1 MMLSHASSRPPLP
14 PRARRPSVVAARAT
28 SPAQSVTPAAGAVTP
43 PLDAA
48 TTPRRRRRA
57 SGAGRRQR
65 APRAD
70 PPPHPP
76 FDAYRVYN
84 ITIAVDADPGKDD
97 TVTVTPSLA
106 AAASRKLA
114 TRAALPPAAVTIV
127 RKSFDARPRRQ
138 GVNAGAGEAA
148 TFSYVVDVD
157 AAAAA
162 GAGARPPLVDV
173 AGRVE
178 RVSASPPP
186 APVLPP
192 PGAAVPP
199 SSPSHNHRTVAIIGG
214 GPAGLFAAL
223 ALAAAGATPTILER
237 GHPVSTRG
245 RDIGALFHRGLLH
258 PDSNLCYGEGGAGTW
273 SDGKLT
279 TRIGKN
285 SDDVRRVL
293 ATLVAAGAPPSI
305 LTAGKPHL
313 GTDRLVRILAS
324 LRESLDEAGGKIVFG
339 ARVEKVVITGGAAT
353 GVLLTDGT
361 HLPADAVVLA
371 AGHSA
376 RDTYASLAEAG
387 VSLSP
392 KPTAVGFRV
401 EHPQT
406 LIDAARYGALAD
418 RVCRGAGAVPV
429 ADYRLATHVSLGE
442 TRAAVA
448 AATDAGAAA
457 GASNTPRDIFS
468 FCMCPGGQVVPT
480 SVDERELCVNGMSF
494 SKRASNWANAALVV
508 GVGPSDWADLTPS
521 AGPLAGVEYQRTVER
536 AAAIAGGGGLVAPV
550 QRVVDFLNGTTLP
563 AGASLPSSSYR
574 LGVKETDLTSLY
586 SPAVI
591 TALRAALLR
600 FERDVPG
607 FASSPHGLLHGVE
620 TRTSSPLRVDR
631 DADTLQSTS
640 TARLF
645 PAGEGAGYAGGI
657 VSACVDGLNAARA
670 VCVELG
676 VVATV

>member
-1 MMLSHASSRPPLP
+1 MLSHAGRPRPPLSP
-14 PRARRPSVVAARAT
+14 PPRRPSTVAARAT
-28 SPAQSVTPAAGAVTP
+28 SPAQSVTPAADAVVP
-43 PLDAA
+43 ADAA

-57 SGAGRRQR
+57 SGAGRRRR
-65 APRAD
+65 ATCAD

-84 ITIAVDADPGKDD
+84 ITISVDADPGKDD
-97 TVTVTPSLA
+97 TVTVTPTLA

-114 TRAALPPAAVTIV
+114 TRTALPPAAVTIV

-138 GVNAGAGEAA
+138 GGVGSNEAA
-148 TFSYVVDVD
+148 TFTYVVDVD

-162 GAGARPPLVDV
+162 GARPPLADV

-178 RVSASPPP
+178 RVAVTPPP
-186 APVLPP
+186 QPVLPP
-192 PGAAVPP
+192 PGAAAPA
-199 SSPSHNHRTVAIIGG
+199 STPSHNHRTVAIIGG

-223 ALAAAGATPTILER
+223 ALASAGATPIILER
-237 GHPVSTRG
+237 GQPVSSRG
-245 RDIGALFHRGLLH
+245 RDIGALFHRRLLH

-305 LTAGKPHL
+305 LAAGKPHL
-313 GTDRLVRILAS
+313 GTDRLVRMLAS
-324 LRESLDEAGGKIVFG
+324 LRESLDRAGGKVLFG
-339 ARVEKVVITGGAAT
+339 ARVERVVIEGGAAT
-353 GVLLTDGT
+353 GVTLTDGT
-361 HLPADAVVLA
+361 HIPADAVVLA
-371 AGHSA
+371 SGHSA

-387 VSLSP
+387 VCLSP

-406 LIDAARYGALAD
+406 LIDAARYGALAN

-429 ADYRLATHVSLGE
+429 ADYRLATHVSCEGK
-442 TRAAVA
+442 RAAVA
-448 AATDAGAAA
+448 AGTEAGTAA
-457 GASNTPRDIFS
+457 GATNTPRDIFS

-494 SKRASNWANAALVV
+494 SKRASKWANAALVV
-508 GVGPSDWADLTPS
+508 GVGPADWADLTPT
-521 AGPLAGVEYQRTVER
+521 AGPLAGVEYQRRVER

-563 AGASLPSSSYR
+563 AGATLPPSSYR
-574 LGVKETDLTSLY
+574 LGVQSADLTTLY

-607 FASSPHGLLHGVE
+607 FASSPEGLLHGVE
-620 TRTSSPLRVDR
+620 TRTSSPVRVDR

-676 VVATV
+676 VAATV